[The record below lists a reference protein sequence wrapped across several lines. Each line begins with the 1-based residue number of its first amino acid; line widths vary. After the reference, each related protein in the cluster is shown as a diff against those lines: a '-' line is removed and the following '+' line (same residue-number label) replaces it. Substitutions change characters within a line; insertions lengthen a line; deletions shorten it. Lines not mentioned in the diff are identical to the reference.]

1 MVPILITRFRTNKDP
16 KILERHKELISR
28 DRGVSINNGANI
40 LVLGRVRGKEELCFV
55 SVKEERGYFIYDIKT
70 LQENLPAQSDIDD
83 GNSKIITVGQDR
95 MPQRGK
101 EKQK

>member
-1 MVPILITRFRTNKDP
+1 MAPIIITGLRANEDS
-16 KILERHKELISR
+16 KILERNKELISG
-28 DRGVSINNGANI
+28 DCGVSIDNGTNI

-55 SVKEERGYFIYDIKT
+55 SVKEERGYFIYDIKA